1 MIKSMPSSSPSATI
15 STMADRPVNDAPH
28 RLLDNVELGEGVVVH
43 SFTNLYGC
51 VIGDE
56 TRIGTFVEV
65 QRGARI
71 GSRCKVQSHSFVC
84 EGVEIG
90 DEVFVG
96 HGVMFI
102 NDRAPRATSD
112 DGSLQTDG
120 DWSLERTIVG
130 SGASIGSNAT
140 ILCGISIGE
149 GAMIGAGA
157 VVTKDVAPGQTV
169 AGVPALPLG

>member
-1 MIKSMPSSSPSATI
+1 
-15 STMADRPVNDAPH
+15 MAERPVNDAPH
-28 RLLDNVELGEGVVVH
+28 RLLDDVELGDGVVVH

-56 TRIGTFVEV
+56 TTIGTFVEV

-90 DEVFVG
+90 DQVFIG

-102 NDRAPRATSD
+102 NDRRPRATRD
-112 DGSLQTDG
+112 DGSLQKDG
-120 DWSLERTIVG
+120 DWALERTVVG
-130 SGASIGSNAT
+130 NGASIGSNAT
-140 ILCGISIGE
+140 ILCGLTIGE
-149 GAMIGAGA
+149 GAMVAAGA
-157 VVTKDVAPGQTV
+157 VVTKDVAAGQTV
-169 AGVPALPLG
+169 VGVPARPLD